1 VRATLHRRLKQLE
14 QVRAADL
21 EAERYLKQEEEGR
34 SVVEEIRE
42 ALRISGFEPG
52 PDESLAS
59 ATARFLG
66 ISYDELRSQLAE
78 RVCER

>member
-1 VRATLHRRLKQLE
+1 MKANLDRRLKQLE

-21 EAERYLKQEEEGR
+21 EAERYLKQEQEGR
-34 SVVEEIRE
+34 SFVEGIRE
-42 ALRISGFEPG
+42 MLRVNGFEPG

-78 RVCER
+78 RACER